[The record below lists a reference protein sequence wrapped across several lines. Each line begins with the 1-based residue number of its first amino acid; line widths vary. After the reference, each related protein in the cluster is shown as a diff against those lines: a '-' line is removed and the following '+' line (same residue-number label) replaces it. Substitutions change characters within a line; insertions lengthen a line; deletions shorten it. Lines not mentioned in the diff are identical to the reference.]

1 MLFGRRG
8 RFAARVGVI
17 VYVLFMSDKTLGA
30 DIYDK
35 ALSSKYLSSPD
46 LFVTLSG
53 HMIAGDLEREGSGFL
68 KLRDMNGKVVNEPV
82 VKFSAG
88 GALSGFDGEASVGKW
103 FGALAY
109 ELVLG
114 GVTVS
119 SEASQEGRVAEDD
132 LPNRLLSLGAPYAD
146 RGVSFKWTSAS
157 QFDLDRIS
165 YRNSYD
171 RDEIYAG
178 VRLTMLRGSW
188 AAGKDAPRIQP
199 MAYVSFGDVKV
210 GESFSGATG
219 GAGGA
224 SQNIVW
230 SYNNSV
236 DSSFAGVGGGL
247 GASGL
252 LGEIAQVRVGYFGA
266 LRGGFE
272 FQQASGASHW
282 DYKQMTGSVTGF
294 VGKNFS
300 GSPQT
305 ITQATAKGWANPTK
319 ELQAEETALALQAEG
334 GISIALLTGVEIELG
349 ARLRRLDAPQV
360 VINGEDDAFIKFT
373 TSQEVSGF
381 FGLKA
386 DF

>member
-1 MLFGRRG
+1 
-8 RFAARVGVI
+8 
-17 VYVLFMSDKTLGA
+17 
-30 DIYDK
+30 
-35 ALSSKYLSSPD
+35 
-46 LFVTLSG
+46 
-53 HMIAGDLEREGSGFL
+53 MIAGDLDREGSSFF

-82 VKFSAG
+82 VKFSAS

-114 GVTVS
+114 GATVS
-119 SEASQEGRVAEDD
+119 SEASQEGRVAADD

-146 RGVSFKWTSAS
+146 RGVSFKWTSTS

-178 VRLTMLRGSW
+178 VRMTMLRRSW
-188 AAGKDAPRIQP
+188 AAGKDASRIQP
-199 MAYVSFGDVKV
+199 MAYVSFGDVRV
-210 GESFSGATG
+210 GETFSGATG

-236 DSSFAGVGGGL
+236 DSSFAGAGGGV

-252 LGEIAQVRVGYFGA
+252 LGEIAQVRFGYFGA

-272 FQQASGASHW
+272 FQQASGASQW
-282 DYKQMTGSVTGF
+282 DYKQKTGSVSGF
-294 VGKNFS
+294 VGRNFS

-305 ITQATAKGWANPTK
+305 ITQAKAQGWANPTK

-334 GISIALLTGVEIELG
+334 GVSIALLTGVDIELG

-381 FGLKA
+381 LA
-386 DF
+386 